1 MYLRGEG
8 FQGFDG
14 LEVIGYW
21 VGTALDIGP
30 VHAKSP
36 TIVVVLARS
45 SLNMISDFDDH
56 KVNQ

>member
-14 LEVIGYW
+14 LEVEVIGYW

-30 VHAKSP
+30 VHAKSS
-36 TIVVVLARS
+36 TIV
-45 SLNMISDFDDH
+45 
-56 KVNQ
+56 